1 MRSKPI
7 LLNLLVISF
16 PLFFIWNCGPRK
28 NDAIDT
34 NTDSTV
40 NHSSKV
46 LAQVLTS
53 PDTNERQIQSGQ
65 FTFTFEPSTKK
76 NYNQYPTKSF
86 HVVDSSG
93 LRHEGLNWYAKD
105 IDGNEKLVLSGNDN
119 EDSDNFVIYEYVGSV
134 KNLPYWVFK
143 VNFYEG
149 GMFTLVNKNTG
160 EKVDLVSTPIISPDQ
175 KWLISVSSDLI
186 AQYNYNG
193 FMLFEIKDHKIIKH
207 TEVALKTK
215 GIEDAKWINNNTLM
229 IKENYIQNDEEAIR
243 YSILRIKNQ

>member
-1 MRSKPI
+1 MRSKPL
-7 LLNLLVISF
+7 LLNLLAISF
-16 PLFFIWNCGPRK
+16 PLFFIWNCGSRK
-28 NDAIDT
+28 NDAVDT

-46 LAQVLTS
+46 LAQVLAS

-76 NYNQYPTKSF
+76 IYHQYPTKSF
-86 HVVDSSG
+86 IMPDSSG
-93 LRHEGLNWYAKD
+93 LRQEGLNWYALDMEGK
-105 IDGNEKLVLSGNDN
+105 EKLVLSGNDN
-119 EDSDNFVIYEYVGSV
+119 EGFDSFVVYECLGSV

-160 EKVDLVSTPIISPDQ
+160 EKIDLVSPPIISPDQ

-186 AQYNYNG
+186 AEFNFNG
-193 FMLFEIKDHKIIKH
+193 FVLLEIKDQKLVKSA
-207 TEVALKTK
+207 EVELKTK
-215 GIEDAKWINNNTLM
+215 GIEDAKWIDNNTLS
-229 IKENYIQNDEEAIR
+229 IKETYIQNDEEATR
-243 YSILRIKNQ
+243 YSMLRIGVK